1 MKSVNNGRGWTL
13 LEDFP
18 HDNIVR
24 GLFNPVLE
32 VINEEK
38 SHDDVIAKKIGFT
51 TDNAPSYDW
60 DRRYS
65 VDFPLSGK
73 ESTEQQSI
81 CNYYALDEVYYN
93 DALAYFKGRL
103 TLYVGNVTS

>member
-1 MKSVNNGRGWTL
+1 MVVDGPFSKIPPRQHCQGVVQSSSQ
-13 LEDFP
+13 
-18 HDNIVR
+18 
-24 GLFNPVLE
+24 
-32 VINEEK
+32 VINAEK
-38 SHDDVIAKKIGFT
+38 SQDDVMAKKVGFT
-51 TDNAPSYDW
+51 TNNGPSYDW

-73 ESTEQQSI
+73 ESTEHQSI